1 MVNIKL
7 PQLQKILCIAL
18 VAIGASSN
26 TLLLAQAQTLPPL
39 PDNGAPT
46 QRPDAATR
54 AQNPPTPPPPDKGSP
69 GQREGAASRGHCVR
83 VNNRLTALAP
93 LVPKTSADSQ
103 GATPAMMNSGVVL
116 GLTASE
122 RPNFWFYV
130 PYSLRPGH
138 PVEFL
143 LQDEM
148 GKDIYQT
155 TLSGS
160 ATAPGVMDFNLPPT
174 APGLEVG
181 KRYRW
186 FFTVYCNEEQSV
198 LVEGWVERVALNPSL
213 ETQLAQATPQEK
225 IALYRQAGIWYEAV
239 TTLAQLRRQ
248 NPNDPSLKAEWTS
261 LLQSIGLEAIAQE
274 PITAILTPKPQPSSP

>member
-7 PQLQKILCIAL
+7 PQLQKILCITLA
-18 VAIGASSN
+18 VIGASSN
-26 TLLLAQAQTLPPL
+26 TLLLAQAQTLPLL

-54 AQNPPTPPPPDKGSP
+54 AQNPPPPPVPDKGAP

-83 VNNRLTALAP
+83 VNNRLTALVP

-103 GATPAMMNSGVVL
+103 SATPRMMNSGVVL

-130 PYSLRPGH
+130 PYSLTPGH
-138 PVEFL
+138 PVEFM
-143 LQDEM
+143 LQDET

-155 TLSGS
+155 KLSGS
-160 ATAPGVMDFNLPPT
+160 ATAPGVMDFNLPTT
-174 APGLEVG
+174 APALEVG
-181 KRYRW
+181 KRYHW
-186 FFTVYCNEEQSV
+186 FFTVYCNEEQPV

-213 ETQLAQATPQEK
+213 ETRLAQATPQEK
-225 IALYRQAGIWYEAV
+225 IALYWQAGIWHEAV

-248 NPNDPSLKAEWTS
+248 RPDDASLKAEWTS

-274 PITAILTPKPQPSSP
+274 PITAILTPKPQSSNP